1 MPLTRFRPRFTVRR
15 LMMLVAV
22 VGLLFGAYDQVRMF
36 RLAARYRRMAEA
48 YAERETRSRK
58 IDAMDPITRAEEA
71 EAAMDDPF
79 LNDPDWNRRMISWF
93 AAMKRKYR
101 EAAAHPRRP
110 VAPDPPPL

>member
-36 RLAARYRRMAEA
+36 R
-48 YAERETRSRK
+48 
-58 IDAMDPITRAEEA
+58 RAEEA
-71 EAAMDDPF
+71 EAVMDDPF